1 MKKEHNYIIA
11 GLLAIVFIT
20 HFFKTI
26 MPPQCAYPASAI
38 AFTFLGVFYF
48 LEVKNK
54 DKKTN
59 PEK

>member
-26 MPPQCAYPASAI
+26 MPPEYAYPSSAI
-38 AFTFLGVFYF
+38 AFTSLGVFYF
-48 LEVKNK
+48 FKVKNK
-54 DKKTN
+54 DKKKN
-59 PEK
+59 LLK